1 MLLASHTKVTSTGRW
16 MKMAEIRS
24 GVSAPMPIERKHEE
38 DFLRHSHVLDFGG
51 VMKKYYSPNNSSAGS
66 GREE

>member
-1 MLLASHTKVTSTGRW
+1 
-16 MKMAEIRS
+16 MAEIRS